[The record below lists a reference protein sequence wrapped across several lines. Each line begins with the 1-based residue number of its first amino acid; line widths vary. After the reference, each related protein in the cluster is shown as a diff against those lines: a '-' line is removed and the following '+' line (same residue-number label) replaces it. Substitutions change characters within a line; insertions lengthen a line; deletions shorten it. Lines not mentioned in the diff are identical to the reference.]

1 MQAERFHLNGHII
14 GFCPQTQKLELPQ
27 GTPTFTLTVTG
38 LPYQVKEGWQL
49 HYVHIDH
56 LLQTEH
62 VNSEEILD
70 EGGFDEVLSN
80 EQAVPRVS
88 PKLAT
93 RYTYIT
99 KWLVFVF
106 F

>member
-1 MQAERFHLNGHII
+1 M
-14 GFCPQTQKLELPQ
+14 
-27 GTPTFTLTVTG
+27 
-38 LPYQVKEGWQL
+38 KEGWQL

-70 EGGFDEVLSN
+70 EGGFDKMLSE
-80 EQAVPRVS
+80 EQIVPRVS

-93 RYTYIT
+93 SMLTS
-99 KWLVFVF
+99 LSDANS
-106 F
+106 